1 MWVIFLRPGGR
12 CCSSVAMTFLTFR
25 GYKLADGDAWEHNV
39 RIDLR
44 PNPDY
49 HGNRMPHNKGL
60 RFEFYASLKQL
71 HLAVMDLTKRVERLV
86 ERQAPA
92 ERAGA
97 DRYALTKGQVLPAP
111 ISDRMRRV

>member
-71 HLAVMDLTKRVERLV
+71 HLAVMDLTKRVERLE
-86 ERQAPA
+86 ERQSP
-92 ERAGA
+92 R
-97 DRYALTKGQVLPAP
+97 
-111 ISDRMRRV
+111 

>member
-1 MWVIFLRPGGR
+1 MWVIFLRPGAR
-12 CCSSVAMTFLTFR
+12 CSSVAMTFLTFR

-49 HGNRMPHNKGL
+49 HGNGMPRNKGL

-71 HLAVMDLTKRVERLV
+71 HLAGMGLTMRVERL
-86 ERQAPA
+86 EATTKPPLNAR
-92 ERAGA
+92 G
-97 DRYALTKGQVLPAP
+97 LTGTH
-111 ISDRMRRV
+111 